1 MGLTS
6 ILFAGFESCEWSIMA
21 AKEVNTQTDNEVHDV
36 FYYKTRAYKAEV
48 GIHVE
53 QVSMASG

>member
-1 MGLTS
+1 
-6 ILFAGFESCEWSIMA
+6 MA

-53 QVSMASG
+53 QVSLSLWRVASIRGLIFSFCEN

>member
-1 MGLTS
+1 
-6 ILFAGFESCEWSIMA
+6 MA